1 MKLIS
6 TISTLFITILLVS
19 SCSSPQ
25 KSFSKGNYEKAYKLA
40 LKDIKKGDKSRK
52 GITLLNNSFNEI
64 LKEKSN
70 TIDRYMA
77 SNIMED
83 WEEAS
88 TEYAKLID
96 IYYDGRQYLDEDYD
110 DIMGKIEGDASDL
123 KDDLAINFEE
133 LGDDRL
139 DDYFATSN
147 KVFAQEAH
155 EFYKKTQYYNPKF
168 EDIDELLLISYE
180 NAIVHVYVEAESTWD
195 FSLNWEIDS
204 QFSNLERRSS
214 VYYQVSYERNQG
226 LANCFLSIEFA
237 GIDDTRSERRSTE
250 RYSQE
255 IEDGY
260 ETRQDTS
267 GNTIQIPKY
276 ITVTGEVTTIREI
289 YSYRW
294 RVRVEADGPR
304 AYCDFNSKS
313 FDVDREVV
321 VESYETSGDSRAIPG
336 SFTND
341 TFDRSDEE
349 DVLEDLLDEL
359 YNEIESYYF

>member
-6 TISTLFITILLVS
+6 TISALFIIILLVS
-19 SCSSPQ
+19 NCASPQ
-25 KSFSKGNYEKAYKLA
+25 KSFSKGDYEKAYNLS
-40 LKDIKKGDKSRK
+40 LKDIKKGNRNKK
-52 GITLLNNSFNEI
+52 GINLLNNSFNEI

-77 SNIMED
+77 SNIIDD
-83 WEEAS
+83 WEEAYMEY
-88 TEYAKLID
+88 TELID
-96 IYYDGRQYLDEDYD
+96 SYYDGRQYLYKEYD
-110 DIMGKIEGDASDL
+110 DIMDKKEEDASDL

-147 KVFAQEAH
+147 KIFAQEAH
-155 EFYKKTQYYNPKF
+155 EYYKRTQFYNPRF

-180 NAIVHVYVEAESTWD
+180 NAVVNVYVEAESIWD

-214 VYYQVSYERNQG
+214 GYYQVSYERNQG
-226 LANCFLSIEFA
+226 LANCFLSIKFA
-237 GIDDTRSERRSTE
+237 GIDDARSERRNTE

-255 IEDGY
+255 VEDGY
-260 ETRQDTS
+260 ETKQDTS
-267 GNTIQIPKY
+267 GKTIQLPKY
-276 ITVTGEVTTIREI
+276 KTVTGEVTTIREI
-289 YSYRW
+289 YNYRW
-294 RVRVEADGPR
+294 QARVDADGPG
-304 AYCDFNSKS
+304 AYCNFNSKS
-313 FDVDREVV
+313 FYAEREVV

-341 TFDRSDEE
+341 NFDRRDEE